1 MSIVKIHH
9 RRETEGGAGVEKEAE
24 SMVIQGLKRFSLLD
38 YPGKIACSIFTAGCN
53 FRCPYCYYKPLVID
67 THENK
72 NIPVEDVYAFL
83 EEYKGILDG
92 VCLTGGE
99 PLIQHGVEEFL
110 QHVRELGYEVKLETN
125 GSFPDK
131 LRRIVSEGLVSYVAM
146 DIKNSPKSYG
156 KTVGIQGYDLENVK
170 KSVEFLLSDAVPYE
184 FCTTV
189 VLEYHQRSDFES
201 IGKWIPNAKQYYLQ
215 SFRNVE
221 YVIRRGLHK
230 YNDSIMEQ
238 ALEIVRKDVP
248 SAKLRG
254 W

>member
-1 MSIVKIHH
+1 MHH
-9 RRETEGGAGVEKEAE
+9 RREFKDGAGVEKEAE

-146 DIKNSPKSYG
+146 DINNSPKSYG

-201 IGKWIPNAKQYYLQ
+201 IGKWIRNAKQYYLQ
-215 SFRNVE
+215 SFVNVE

>member
-1 MSIVKIHH
+1 MHH
-9 RRETEGGAGVEKEAE
+9 RREFKDGAGVEKEAE

-110 QHVRELGYEVKLETN
+110 QHVRELGYEVILETN

-201 IGKWIPNAKQYYLQ
+201 IGKWIRNAKQYYLQ
-215 SFRNVE
+215 SFVNVE

-248 SAKLRG
+248 SAKLRDRKSVV
-254 W
+254 